1 MTNFV
6 PLTNDIVFNHVFSQ
20 KKFVVD
26 FLKTFFMDF
35 NDDNVEVLNEC
46 VLPKVKYNDKSMR
59 SDIVVLKN
67 DTIFNIESYTTF
79 GKEEMEKSK
88 SYVTR
93 IFKNSITTRKK
104 IYSQKSNSVKYLWK
118 MWDKR
123 RWNKQVWHL
132 KL

>member
-59 SDIVVLKN
+59 SDIVVVKN
-67 DTIFNIESYTTF
+67 DTIFNIEAYTTF